1 MKHERGTRGVAL
13 AFDAAGRS
21 NAQGT
26 PLPMRPAA
34 SRHVMPRGFH
44 VLFADASQRGSD
56 TGRFARYRADSGLN
70 RPYRLYRPKRSIQAE
85 IQKKKKKGA
94 ERIVRLISKPY
105 FSPVSHKR
113 QNISSSPHIDLD
125 DEEVGV

>member
-13 AFDAAGRS
+13 AFDTAGRS

-34 SRHVMPRGFH
+34 SRCVMPREFH

-70 RPYRLYRPKRSIQAE
+70 RPYRLYRPKRPIQAE
-85 IQKKKKKGA
+85 IQPKKKKK
-94 ERIVRLISKPY
+94 V
-105 FSPVSHKR
+105 
-113 QNISSSPHIDLD
+113 QNAPFDLFLNPTSALFHTNAKT
-125 DEEVGV
+125 